1 MKNVLMSLAA
11 NILMPLVLTAPV
23 SAADIGINKKIL
35 GSTISL
41 DLSQR
46 TIPLIISNE
55 EIKDIMK
62 IVKSPKEFGLLIVKQ
77 LEM

>member
-11 NILMPLVLTAPV
+11 NILIPLVLTAPV

-35 GSTISL
+35 GLTISL

>member
-1 MKNVLMSLAA
+1 MKNVLMPLAA
-11 NILMPLVLTAPV
+11 NILIPLVLTAPV

-62 IVKSPKEFGLLIVKQ
+62 IVKSPEEFGLLIVKQ

>member
-1 MKNVLMSLAA
+1 MKNVLMPLAA
-11 NILMPLVLTAPV
+11 NILIPLVLTAPV

-35 GSTISL
+35 GSAISL

-55 EIKDIMK
+55 EIRDIMK
-62 IVKSPKEFGLLIVKQ
+62 IVKSPEEFGLLIVK
-77 LEM
+77 

>member
-1 MKNVLMSLAA
+1 MKNVLMPLAA
-11 NILMPLVLTAPV
+11 NILIPLVLTAPV

-35 GSTISL
+35 GSAISL

-55 EIKDIMK
+55 EIRDIMK
-62 IVKSPKEFGLLIVKQ
+62 IVKSPEEFGLLIVKQ
-77 LEM
+77 LQM

>member
-1 MKNVLMSLAA
+1 MKNVLMPLAA
-11 NILMPLVLTAPV
+11 NILIPLVLTAPV

-35 GSTISL
+35 GSAISL